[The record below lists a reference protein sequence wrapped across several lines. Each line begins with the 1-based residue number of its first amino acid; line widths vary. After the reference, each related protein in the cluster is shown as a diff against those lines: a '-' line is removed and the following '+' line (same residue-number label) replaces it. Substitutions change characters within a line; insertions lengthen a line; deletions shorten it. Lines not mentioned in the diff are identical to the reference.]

1 MKFFNYKRHKFS
13 TIFKNISFKRSIF
26 NFYFK
31 YFQSKFHN
39 LIKMNGYT
47 NLKNLNFS
55 KLFKH
60 IDTRRFNFS
69 KLYRH
74 INFRRFNFSILY
86 KYIDPRR
93 FNFSKLYK
101 LIDFK
106 VYKYIKISVP
116 ISILL
121 LIFIYFSLPMFHKF
135 DKLNIEN
142 LICKDLNVTCSV
154 EGKIKYSI
162 FPTPR
167 IKLTN
172 LVARNILDNNKILA
186 KIKDAEIK
194 ISLKNL
200 HNSKALSYKKINLKS
215 GEIIFDLKN
224 LKKYKNILHAK
235 FNLKNINFKKV
246 KIIFLNDEEY
256 VTSIE
261 NAVFK
266 YKSNKNTDK
275 ININGNFLSDQIV
288 INLKNNRSEK
298 ETLSILKIKLKNT
311 KLSSTLELSKNNIG
325 DNLTKGNF
333 SIKKNKNKIMA
344 IFEHKDDQVIVKKGN
359 IKNNI
364 LDGKFTGALKFLP
377 YFNFNLDLNL
387 NTLNFNKL
395 YNVIVN
401 LGEEERKKLFKYNKK
416 INGELSLSANKIY
429 SSNSLFNSFE
439 SRIKFMNGDIL
450 VEQMLVSLGKLG
462 AADLTGVI
470 RNDNKFTNF
479 KFEKN
484 IFIDNLKKFYNK
496 FGIYNK
502 TDQNQDSIHV
512 LGNFDLMNLNMRF
525 SEILNGEKISDEN
538 LAFYEK
544 EFNKTFLEDGYKS
557 FFKFAN
563 LKKFV
568 KLVSEE

>member
-31 YFQSKFHN
+31 YFQTKFHN

-298 ETLSILKIKLKNT
+298 ETLSILTIKLKNT

-395 YNVIVN
+395 YNFIVN

-450 VEQMLVSLGKLG
+450 VEQMLVSLGKFG